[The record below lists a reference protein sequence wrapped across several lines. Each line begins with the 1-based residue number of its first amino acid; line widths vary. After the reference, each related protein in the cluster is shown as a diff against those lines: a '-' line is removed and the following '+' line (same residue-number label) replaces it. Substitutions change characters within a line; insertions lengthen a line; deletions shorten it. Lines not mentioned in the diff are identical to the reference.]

1 MAPAPAQD
9 ERRRAGSARGA
20 AAQEQEH
27 EQDARRTGSLLGYL
41 DEGAPGALLAAEA
54 DSDASS
60 SSGDSDDASSTSS
73 WDSAREAHEAQLQW
87 DESVRQLQ
95 ALLNL
100 VAVPWVSRYF
110 GRKWAY
116 SRASPLSPSLPLLLG
131 RFLRMRLT
139 GGGARA
145 QCLSGTSTSGS
156 ARGSGS
162 GPSRSTR
169 PSRGG
174 EPKEEQGRFVD
185 LPLALHPLVLSLC
198 ARES

>member
-1 MAPAPAQD
+1 MAPAPAQE

-20 AAQEQEH
+20 AAQEHEQ
-27 EQDARRTGSLLGYL
+27 EQDARRAGSPLGYL
-41 DEGAPGALLAAEA
+41 DEGASALVAEA

-60 SSGDSDDASSTSS
+60 SSGDSADASSTSS

-116 SRASPLSPSLPLLLG
+116 SRASPLPPPSSSCGSPG
-131 RFLRMRLT
+131 ARLT
-139 GGGARA
+139 RGGARA

-156 ARGSGS
+156 ASGSGS

-174 EPKEEQGRFVD
+174 EPEEEQGRFVD
-185 LPLALHPLVLSLC
+185 LPLALHSLVLSLC